1 MALNTFDILK
11 EIRALEDLLNE
22 VNPETGEVLV
32 EKGNKITAEIAEE
45 IQDSGINIVD
55 VNPLFLML

>member
-1 MALNTFDILK
+1 MATRITGQVAYDDIVNT
-11 EIRALEDLLNE
+11 
-22 VNPETGEVLV
+22 ETGEVLV

-55 VNPLFLML
+55 VNVNDEKVRVIGNGE